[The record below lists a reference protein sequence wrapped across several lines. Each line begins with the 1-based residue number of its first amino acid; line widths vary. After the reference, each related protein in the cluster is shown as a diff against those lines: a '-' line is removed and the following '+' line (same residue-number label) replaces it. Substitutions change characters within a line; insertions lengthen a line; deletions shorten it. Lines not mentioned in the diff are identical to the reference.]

1 LRGVR
6 RTGSDDTGPTRPPGR
21 VGPVASGP
29 VQAPDGPVPTTR
41 TTIGTTMAN
50 DDGMYPLR
58 PGDRGAAV
66 ADVRAAL
73 RSLEL
78 LVPATGDGDETD
90 GEACYDEATELAVRH
105 FQQVRGLTVDGH
117 VGEETYRA
125 LSEARWSLGDR
136 LLHHDPER
144 PMRGDDVTNLQER
157 LLELGYDAGRADG
170 ILGPETETGLR
181 AFQRDYGLSA
191 DGQCGPATLRA
202 LRQLGRKVTGG
213 RPQLL
218 RQSAVM
224 VESGPHLIGRVIVI
238 DPGHG
243 GPETGVTAG
252 ETTEADLAFDLA
264 SRIEGS
270 LAAAGAT
277 AYLTRGRAQNPSPAE
292 RTAFANDA
300 RADLFLSLH
309 MDAHD
314 SEHARGV
321 ASYYYGTGSGASST
335 VGEQF
340 ANLVRREVVART
352 GLIDLGGYPKTWD
365 LLRMTRMP
373 AVRLDCGYLS
383 HEVDRR
389 LLLDARLRGT
399 VASAVLAAV
408 QRLFL
413 PAEADPPTGTFVL
426 NRSSSSG

>member
-1 LRGVR
+1 MGSESSMQPLGPGSRG
-6 RTGSDDTGPTRPPGR
+6 P
-21 VGPVASGP
+21 
-29 VQAPDGPVPTTR
+29 
-41 TTIGTTMAN
+41 
-50 DDGMYPLR
+50 
-58 PGDRGAAV
+58 AV

-73 RSLEL
+73 RSLGL
-78 LVPATGDGDETD
+78 LPPADGVPDDVGAEV
-90 GEACYDEATELAVRH
+90 YDQATELAVRH
-105 FQQVRGLTVDGH
+105 FQQVRGLSVDGR

-170 ILGPETETGLR
+170 IFGPETETGLR
-181 AFQRDYGLSA
+181 AFQRDYGLTA
-191 DGQCGPATLRA
+191 DGTCGPATLRA

-218 RQSAVM
+218 RQSASFVD
-224 VESGPHLIGRVIVI
+224 SGPHLIGRRIVV

-243 GPETGVTAG
+243 GNDPGCSYG
-252 ETTEADLAFDLA
+252 ETTEADLVLDLA
-264 SRIEGS
+264 SRIEGQ

-277 AYLTRGRAQNPSPAE
+277 VYLTRGRSQDPTPAE
-292 RTAFANDA
+292 RTGFANDA
-300 RADLFLSLH
+300 RADLFVSLH
-309 MDAHD
+309 LDAHG

-321 ASYYYGTGSGASST
+321 ASYYYGTGSGTSST
-335 VGEQF
+335 VGEKF
-340 ANLVRREVVART
+340 ADLVRREVTART
-352 GLIDLGGYPKTWD
+352 GMLDLGGHPKTWD

-383 HEVDRR
+383 HPVDRL
-389 LLLDARLRGT
+389 LLLDARVRSS

-413 PAEADPPTGTFVL
+413 PADADPPTGTFVL
-426 NRSSSSG
+426 PGRV

>member
-1 LRGVR
+1 MGTDSHMQPL
-6 RTGSDDTGPTRPPGR
+6 GR
-21 VGPVASGP
+21 
-29 VQAPDGPVPTTR
+29 
-41 TTIGTTMAN
+41 
-50 DDGMYPLR
+50 
-58 PGDRGAAV
+58 GDRGPAV
-66 ADVRAAL
+66 ADVHAAL
-73 RSLEL
+73 RALTLLPSAGAAEEASLDQA
-78 LVPATGDGDETD
+78 V
-90 GEACYDEATELAVRH
+90 YDPATELAVRH
-105 FQQVRGLTVDGH
+105 FQQVRGLTVDGR

-136 LLHHDPER
+136 LLHHDPVR
-144 PMRGDDVTNLQER
+144 PMRGDDVTNLQDR
-157 LLELGYDAGRADG
+157 LHELGYDAGPVDG
-170 ILGPETETGLR
+170 VFGPETESGLR
-181 AFQRDYGLSA
+181 AFQRDYGLTS
-191 DGQCGPATLRA
+191 DGTCGPATLRA

-218 RQSAVM
+218 RQSASF
-224 VESGPHLIGRVIVI
+224 VESGPHLIGRRIVV

-243 GPETGVTAG
+243 GPDTGFAAG
-252 ETTEADLAFDLA
+252 ETTEADLVLDLA
-264 SRIEGS
+264 SRIEGR

-277 AYLTRGRAQNPSPAE
+277 VYLTRGRDQDPTPAE

-309 MDAHD
+309 TDAHS

-340 ANLVRREVVART
+340 ANLVRREVVVRT
-352 GLIDLGGYPKTWD
+352 GLLDLGSHPKTWD
-365 LLRMTRMP
+365 LLRMSRMP
-373 AVRLDCGYLS
+373 AVRMDVGYLS
-383 HEVDRR
+383 HPVDRL
-389 LLLDARLRGT
+389 LLLDARLRST

-426 NRSSSSG
+426 PAKR

>member
-1 LRGVR
+1 M
-6 RTGSDDTGPTRPPGR
+6 
-21 VGPVASGP
+21 
-29 VQAPDGPVPTTR
+29 
-41 TTIGTTMAN
+41 GTDSRMH
-50 DDGMYPLR
+50 PLG

-66 ADVRAAL
+66 ADVHAAL
-73 RSLEL
+73 RALGL
-78 LVPATGDGDETD
+78 LPSGDGGTEDETIED
-90 GEACYDEATELAVRH
+90 AVYDPSTELAVRH
-105 FQQVRGLTVDGH
+105 FQQVRGLSVDGR

-144 PMRGDDVTNLQER
+144 PIRGDDVTNLQDR
-157 LLELGYDAGRADG
+157 LHELGYDAGPVDG
-170 ILGPETETGLR
+170 VFGPETEVGLR
-181 AFQRDYGLSA
+181 AFQRDYGLTS
-191 DGQCGPATLRA
+191 DGTCGPATLRA

-218 RQSAVM
+218 RQSASF
-224 VESGPHLIGRVIVI
+224 VESGPHLIGRRIVI

-243 GPETGVTAG
+243 GADPGFTAG
-252 ETTEADLAFDLA
+252 ETTEADLVLDLA
-264 SRIEGS
+264 SRIEGR

-277 AYLTRGRAQNPSPAE
+277 VYLTRGREQNPEPAE

-309 MDAHD
+309 IDAHA

-340 ANLVRREVVART
+340 ANLLRREVVART
-352 GLIDLGGYPKTWD
+352 GLIDLGSHPKTWD

-373 AVRLDCGYLS
+373 AVRIDCGYLS
-383 HEVDRR
+383 HPVDRL
-389 LLLDARLRGT
+389 LLLDARLRST

-426 NRSSSSG
+426 PGRV

>member
-1 LRGVR
+1 MHPLGPGSRG
-6 RTGSDDTGPTRPPGR
+6 P
-21 VGPVASGP
+21 
-29 VQAPDGPVPTTR
+29 
-41 TTIGTTMAN
+41 
-50 DDGMYPLR
+50 
-58 PGDRGAAV
+58 AV

-73 RSLEL
+73 RSLGL
-78 LVPATGDGDETD
+78 LTPVDGVPDDAGTEV
-90 GEACYDEATELAVRH
+90 YDQATELAVRH
-105 FQQVRGLTVDGH
+105 FQQVRGLSVDGR

-144 PMRGDDVTNLQER
+144 PVRGDDVTGLQER

-170 ILGPETETGLR
+170 IFGPETEVGLR
-181 AFQRDYGLSA
+181 AFQRDYGLTS
-191 DGQCGPATLRA
+191 DGTCGPATLRA

-218 RQSAVM
+218 RQSASLVD
-224 VESGPHLIGRVIVI
+224 SGPHLIGRRIVV

-243 GPETGVTAG
+243 GADPGVTSG
-252 ETTEADLAFDLA
+252 ETTEADLVLDLA
-264 SRIEGS
+264 SRIEGQ

-277 AYLTRGRAQNPSPAE
+277 VYLTRGRDQDPTPAE

-300 RADLFLSLH
+300 RADLFISLH
-309 MDAHD
+309 LEAHE

-321 ASYYYGTGSGASST
+321 ASYYYGTGSGTSST
-335 VGEQF
+335 VGERF
-340 ANLVRREVVART
+340 ADLARREVVART
-352 GLIDLGGYPKTWD
+352 GMLDLGGHPKTWD

-383 HEVDRR
+383 HPVDRL
-389 LLLDARLRGT
+389 LLLDARLRST

-413 PAEADPPTGTFVL
+413 PADADPPTGTFVL
-426 NRSSSSG
+426 PGRV

>member
-1 LRGVR
+1 
-6 RTGSDDTGPTRPPGR
+6 
-21 VGPVASGP
+21 
-29 VQAPDGPVPTTR
+29 
-41 TTIGTTMAN
+41 MAN

-78 LVPATGDGDETD
+78 LVPAPADGGET
-90 GEACYDEATELAVRH
+90 ESETRYDEATELAVRH

-218 RQSAVM
+218 RQSALM
-224 VESGPHLIGRVIVI
+224 VESGPHLIGRVIVL

-277 AYLTRGRAQNPSPAE
+277 AYLTRGREQNPSPAE

-340 ANLVRREVVART
+340 AHLVRREVVART

-426 NRSSSSG
+426 DRSSSSG

>member
-1 LRGVR
+1 MRGAHR
-6 RTGSDDTGPTRPPGR
+6 AAPTPGDHNRP
-21 VGPVASGP
+21 
-29 VQAPDGPVPTTR
+29 
-41 TTIGTTMAN
+41 TMAT
-50 DDGMYPLR
+50 DSSMQPLG
-58 PGDRGAAV
+58 PGDRGPAV
-66 ADVRAAL
+66 ADVHAAL
-73 RSLEL
+73 RALTLLPAGGAAEEASLDQA
-78 LVPATGDGDETD
+78 V
-90 GEACYDEATELAVRH
+90 YDPATELAVRH
-105 FQQVRGLTVDGH
+105 FQQVRGLTVDGR

-136 LLHHDPER
+136 LLHHDPVR
-144 PMRGDDVTNLQER
+144 PMRGDDVTNLQDR
-157 LLELGYDAGRADG
+157 LHELGYDAGPVDG
-170 ILGPETETGLR
+170 VFGPETEVGLR
-181 AFQRDYGLSA
+181 AFQRDYGLTS
-191 DGQCGPATLRA
+191 DGTCGPATLRA

-218 RQSAVM
+218 RQSASF
-224 VESGPHLIGRVIVI
+224 VESGPHLIGRRIVL

-243 GPETGVTAG
+243 GTDTGYTFG
-252 ETTEADLAFDLA
+252 ETTEADLVLDLA
-264 SRIEGS
+264 SRIEGR

-277 AYLTRGRAQNPSPAE
+277 VYLTRGREQDPSPAE

-309 MDAHD
+309 TDAHR

-352 GLIDLGGYPKTWD
+352 GMLDLGSHPKTWD
-365 LLRMTRMP
+365 LLRMSRMP
-373 AVRLDCGYLS
+373 AVRLDVGYLS
-383 HEVDRR
+383 HPVDRL
-389 LLLDARLRGT
+389 LLLDARLRST

-413 PAEADPPTGTFVL
+413 PAEADPPTGTFIL
-426 NRSSSSG
+426 PAKR

>member
-1 LRGVR
+1 
-6 RTGSDDTGPTRPPGR
+6 
-21 VGPVASGP
+21 
-29 VQAPDGPVPTTR
+29 
-41 TTIGTTMAN
+41 
-50 DDGMYPLR
+50 
-58 PGDRGAAV
+58 
-66 ADVRAAL
+66 
-73 RSLEL
+73 
-78 LVPATGDGDETD
+78 
-90 GEACYDEATELAVRH
+90 
-105 FQQVRGLTVDGH
+105 
-117 VGEETYRA
+117 
-125 LSEARWSLGDR
+125 
-136 LLHHDPER
+136 
-144 PMRGDDVTNLQER
+144 MRGDDVTNLQDR
-157 LLELGYDAGRADG
+157 LHELGYDAGPVDG
-170 ILGPETETGLR
+170 VFGPETESGLR
-181 AFQRDYGLSA
+181 AFQRDYGLTS
-191 DGQCGPATLRA
+191 DGTCGPATLRA

-218 RQSAVM
+218 RQSASL
-224 VESGPHLIGRVIVI
+224 VESGPHLIGRRIVV

-243 GPETGVTAG
+243 GTDTGFTAG
-252 ETTEADLAFDLA
+252 ETTEADLVLDLA
-264 SRIEGS
+264 SRIEGR

-277 AYLTRGRAQNPSPAE
+277 VYPTRGRDQNPSLAE

-309 MDAHD
+309 TDAHR

-352 GLIDLGGYPKTWD
+352 GMLDLGSHPKTWD

-383 HEVDRR
+383 HPVDRL
-389 LLLDARLRGT
+389 LLLDARLRST

-426 NRSSSSG
+426 PTSSSSR

>member
-1 LRGVR
+1 M
-6 RTGSDDTGPTRPPGR
+6 
-21 VGPVASGP
+21 
-29 VQAPDGPVPTTR
+29 Q
-41 TTIGTTMAN
+41 
-50 DDGMYPLR
+50 PLG
-58 PGDRGAAV
+58 PGDRGPAV
-66 ADVRAAL
+66 ADVHAAL
-73 RSLEL
+73 RSLGL
-78 LVPATGDGDETD
+78 LAPGDGGAEEEPL
-90 GEACYDEATELAVRH
+90 GQAEYDPSTELAVRH
-105 FQQVRGLTVDGH
+105 FQQVRGLSVDGR

-144 PMRGDDVTNLQER
+144 PIRGDDVTNLQER
-157 LLELGYDAGRADG
+157 LHELGYDAGPVDG
-170 ILGPETETGLR
+170 VFGAETEIGLG
-181 AFQRDYGLSA
+181 AFQRDYGLTS
-191 DGQCGPATLRA
+191 DGTCGPATLRA

-218 RQSAVM
+218 RQSASF
-224 VESGPHLIGRVIVI
+224 VESGPHLIGRRIVI

-243 GPETGVTAG
+243 GGDPGFVVG
-252 ETTEADLAFDLA
+252 ETTEADLALDLA
-264 SRIEGS
+264 SRIEGR

-277 AYLTRGRAQNPSPAE
+277 VYLTRGRDQNPTAAE

-309 MDAHD
+309 VDGHP

-321 ASYYYGTGSGASST
+321 AGYYYGTGSGASST

-340 ANLVRREVVART
+340 ANLARREVVART
-352 GLIDLGGYPKTWD
+352 GMLDLGSHPMTWD

-373 AVRLDCGYLS
+373 AVRIDCGYLS
-383 HEVDRR
+383 HPVDRL
-389 LLLDARLRGT
+389 LLLDARLRST
-399 VASAVLAAV
+399 VASGVLAAV

-426 NRSSSSG
+426 PSKV